1 MSITG
6 PDTFE
11 GAVFR
16 SIDSATRGRRVYDT
30 SSIHKETTMARRK
43 TPVGGLTPS
52 GYRVKKGPKGVYY
65 SKPTGTRKRRS
76 RR

>member
-16 SIDSATRGRRVYDT
+16 SIDSATRGRRVYDID
-30 SSIHKETTMARRK
+30 SKHKEPKMARRK
-43 TPVGGLTPS
+43 AASARKTVRKVS
-52 GYRVKKGPKGVYY
+52 AKGNVYY
-65 SKPTGTRKRRS
+65 APRKKR
-76 RR
+76 